1 MFYTSQINFSSAIT
15 IHTYIHNYADTYIN
29 SLCIMYIQIF
39 MTSLHTDH
47 DIIRSLHNMYIYIM
61 ALHGNNIIWIP
72 VACTASR

>member
-1 MFYTSQINFSSAIT
+1 
-15 IHTYIHNYADTYIN
+15 
-29 SLCIMYIQIF
+29 

-61 ALHGNNIIWIP
+61 ALHGNNIIWIL